1 MKYLY
6 NNSKFTIEDKV
17 KGCKSPLTYF
27 LETPALFFAKR
38 AKFRIGTIDLLNS
51 MEYDMP
57 IQIGS
62 VILRDFELFTE
73 NVSSLSNLGTY
84 SFIKANLQLLFTN
97 SQYNAIKYILKDVV
111 FEYIRSE
118 NLEYFLNVVIPLLNW
133 GISKDKDIDL
143 ILLFSLLLCKK
154 EILTEKKRPESSLSI
169 LVQIFY

>member
-27 LETPALFFAKR
+27 LETPALFFVKR
-38 AKFRIGTIDLLNS
+38 VKIRIGTIDLFNS

-73 NVSSLSNLGTY
+73 NARFLRNLGTY
-84 SFIKANLQLLFTN
+84 NFIKANLQLIFTN
-97 SQYNAIKYILKDVV
+97 SQYNLIKYIITVH
-111 FEYIRSE
+111 
-118 NLEYFLNVVIPLLNW
+118 
-133 GISKDKDIDL
+133 
-143 ILLFSLLLCKK
+143 
-154 EILTEKKRPESSLSI
+154 
-169 LVQIFY
+169 